1 LVLAQIIIIIFIIII
16 TGVQEFCY
24 SARAVLYFAHK
35 IKRCRINEWTQN
47 HFGSSAIF
55 LLISLSNN

>member
-1 LVLAQIIIIIFIIII
+1 MAFFGSLSCLANKYACLVLAQIIIIIFIIII

-35 IKRCRINEWTQN
+35 IKRCRINE
-47 HFGSSAIF
+47 
-55 LLISLSNN
+55 